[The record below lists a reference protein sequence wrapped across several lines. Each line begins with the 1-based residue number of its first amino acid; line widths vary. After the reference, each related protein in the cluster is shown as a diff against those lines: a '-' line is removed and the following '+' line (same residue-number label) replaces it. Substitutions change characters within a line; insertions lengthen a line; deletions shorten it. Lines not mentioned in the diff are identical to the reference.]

1 MFVGAAT
8 CWIPVPFHN
17 IERRMAQDAIMPK
30 DIRRGY
36 RNPFTA
42 AIQIAAKDGVYPFIR
57 SAGPLMGE
65 NFMNTFCLFF
75 LTEFWYDKYNIL
87 LDYGYRMD
95 GAGMPVNW
103 VRFLALFTGVFSA

>member
-1 MFVGAAT
+1 
-8 CWIPVPFHN
+8 
-17 IERRMAQDAIMPK
+17 MPK
-30 DIRRGY
+30 DVRRGY
-36 RNPFTA
+36 SNPFTA
-42 AIQIAAKDGVYPFIR
+42 AAQIAAKDGFYPFIR

-103 VRFLALFTGVFSA
+103 VRFISLFTGVFSA